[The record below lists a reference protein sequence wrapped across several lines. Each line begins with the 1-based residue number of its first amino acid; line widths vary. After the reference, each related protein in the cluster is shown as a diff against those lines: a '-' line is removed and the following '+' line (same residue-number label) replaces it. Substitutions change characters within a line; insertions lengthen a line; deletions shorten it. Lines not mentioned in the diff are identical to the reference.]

1 MVFAPSPC
9 KSSNVCVIC
18 RGAADAAVAGGGQE
32 REKREDRER
41 GEEKSAWRPGSLKFA
56 FVFQ

>member
-1 MVFAPSPC
+1 MFS
-9 KSSNVCVIC
+9 IC
-18 RGAADAAVAGGGQE
+18 RGEPAAAAGGGGQE

-56 FVFQ
+56 FAFQLSFNIL